1 MLALISD
8 AMGFLTLVFIEIDV
22 IRDLA
27 IAAGLGV
34 AFVIITNLVLHV
46 LIMSYVGISKGGVR
60 HVQSHGDKQDRKWR
74 VMSYFSH
81 PGVAPISLL
90 FGVIGLGPWPD
101 CKQGLKVGGLD
112 QGAPELRA
120 DSRYNK
126 DNAYIIN
133 NYSTSAD
140 VLVVMV
146 KTPEEQCTQY
156 NVLRAMDSLQRQ
168 LQNTPGV
175 QSAASLADVS

>member
-1 MLALISD
+1 
-8 AMGFLTLVFIEIDV
+8 
-22 IRDLA
+22 
-27 IAAGLGV
+27 
-34 AFVIITNLVLHV
+34 
-46 LIMSYVGISKGGVR
+46 
-60 HVQSHGDKQDRKWR
+60 
-74 VMSYFSH
+74 
-81 PGVAPISLL
+81 
-90 FGVIGLGPWPD
+90 
-101 CKQGLKVGGLD
+101 LD
-112 QGAPELRA
+112 QGAPELRP

-156 NVLRAMDSLQRQ
+156 NVLRAMDHLQWD

-175 QSAASLADVS
+175 QGSASLADVSKLVTKALNEGSWKWFEISRNQTIINASIRDAPAGVTSAACKLRPGLVMRAQQTAERLQASLDRVAGCPPTTPSSRPPSVLRVWAW